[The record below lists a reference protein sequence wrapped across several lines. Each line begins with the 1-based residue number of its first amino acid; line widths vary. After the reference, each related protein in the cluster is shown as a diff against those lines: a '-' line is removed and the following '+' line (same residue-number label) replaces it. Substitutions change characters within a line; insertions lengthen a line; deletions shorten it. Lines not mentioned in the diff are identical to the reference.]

1 MRRIIPSMAV
11 PLLLLCLGAAR
22 ISAQQRNPF
31 LGSAPEGEATG
42 PPLTL
47 SLADALERGLR
58 QNLGV
63 LLEEQRLHQ
72 VEGDRWRLLAGLL
85 PDASAAINEARQKV
99 NLAAFG
105 FSGFPGTPDVIGPF
119 NVFDARVG
127 VTQPV
132 LDISA
137 IYEAR
142 QGSAQL
148 RAGQH
153 AYEDARHVV
162 VLVVTGLYLQVIAS
176 QSRVDAARAESA
188 TAESLYVLAVDQNN
202 AGVVPRLDVLRAD
215 VERKTA
221 AQRRIAAENETA
233 RARTALARAIGLP
246 WMQAYSLAD
255 AMAYAPLQD
264 PDPAMLRQQA
274 LAHRPD
280 VLRAQAEVEAARAS
294 ASAARA
300 ARLPSVTVDGNYG
313 WIGSAPATAE
323 GTFAVAANVHVPLF
337 AAGETRA
344 REIDA
349 QAGLRQREL
358 QLQDLR
364 ARVSYE
370 IDTALRDLGA
380 AAQQVDVARSATDA
394 AAEALTQARDRFGAG
409 VATNIEVVQ
418 AQQAAAAAREGYIA
432 ALYAHNIA
440 KAVLAKAVGADE
452 QQFIRI
458 LGGESP
464 WTNRR

>member
-22 ISAQQRNPF
+22 ISAQQQNPF
-31 LGSAPEGEATG
+31 LGSAPAGEATE

-119 NVFDARVG
+119 NVFDARVA

-153 AYEDARHVV
+153 A
-162 VLVVTGLYLQVIAS
+162 S
-176 QSRVDAARAESA
+176 FRVADDAA
-188 TAESLYVLAVDQNN
+188 Q
-202 AGVVPRLDVLRAD
+202 
-215 VERKTA
+215 
-221 AQRRIAAENETA
+221 
-233 RARTALARAIGLP
+233 
-246 WMQAYSLAD
+246 
-255 AMAYAPLQD
+255 
-264 PDPAMLRQQA
+264 
-274 LAHRPD
+274 
-280 VLRAQAEVEAARAS
+280 
-294 ASAARA
+294 
-300 ARLPSVTVDGNYG
+300 
-313 WIGSAPATAE
+313 
-323 GTFAVAANVHVPLF
+323 
-337 AAGETRA
+337 
-344 REIDA
+344 
-349 QAGLRQREL
+349 
-358 QLQDLR
+358 
-364 ARVSYE
+364 
-370 IDTALRDLGA
+370 
-380 AAQQVDVARSATDA
+380 
-394 AAEALTQARDRFGAG
+394 
-409 VATNIEVVQ
+409 
-418 AQQAAAAAREGYIA
+418 
-432 ALYAHNIA
+432 
-440 KAVLAKAVGADE
+440 
-452 QQFIRI
+452 
-458 LGGESP
+458 
-464 WTNRR
+464 